1 MKKSA
6 CRRTTSSAGAAGGKS
21 FKSSFFSQ
29 ELQQGKL
36 SRAMAAREAT
46 SEAAPRCR
54 AAGSRNPW
62 QSHEKTPGVP
72 KPRQRRAPGR
82 NRARGHPLQ
91 RRTQDHR
98 ATSPVAGPRRAR
110 GSTAAARPQPQKRA
124 NLARGKF
131 CDFSP
136 DLGFE
141 WRGRF
146 SSLRE
151 ARRAAN
157 ETPGR
162 AHTLSTSS

>member
-1 MKKSA
+1 MPPDYVVGRSCGRKK
-6 CRRTTSSAGAAGGKS
+6 
-21 FKSSFFSQ
+21 
-29 ELQQGKL
+29 LQKL
-36 SRAMAAREAT
+36 AAREAT

-62 QSHEKTPGVP
+62 QSHEKIPGVP
-72 KPRQRRAPGR
+72 KPRHGHAKTRRAPGR
-82 NRARGHPLQ
+82 NRARDHPLQ
-91 RRTQDHR
+91 RQTQDHW
-98 ATSPVAGPRRAR
+98 ATSPAAGPRRAR

-141 WRGRF
+141 CQGRL
-146 SSLRE
+146 SSPRE
-151 ARRAAN
+151 TRRAAN

-162 AHTLSTSS
+162 AHTLLTSS